1 VQPQAEAEYVIFRD
15 RCSNK
20 HAIVKEESP
29 GRFLLHTRSSEA
41 HNYCIIL
48 FLLTLLSPSFH
59 ASHPLHMLVMPL
71 RWPDIPP
78 QESHCSSRKMLWHS
92 VWTVFPLLVALVALA
107 DAMTPRRIGELRQET
122 ISMFYHGFDN
132 YMQIAF
138 PEDEVC
144 FPTKLGT

>member
-1 VQPQAEAEYVIFRD
+1 
-15 RCSNK
+15 
-20 HAIVKEESP
+20 
-29 GRFLLHTRSSEA
+29 
-41 HNYCIIL
+41 
-48 FLLTLLSPSFH
+48 
-59 ASHPLHMLVMPL
+59 
-71 RWPDIPP
+71 
-78 QESHCSSRKMLWHS
+78 MLWHS